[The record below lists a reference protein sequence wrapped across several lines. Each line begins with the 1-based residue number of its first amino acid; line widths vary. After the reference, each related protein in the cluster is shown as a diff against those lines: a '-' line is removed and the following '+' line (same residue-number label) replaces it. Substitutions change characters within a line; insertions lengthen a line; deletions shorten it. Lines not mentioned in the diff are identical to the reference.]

1 MLTVGSTTGLFFST
15 GDALRQA
22 ICGRILVLELEV
34 AAWGERKRGNG
45 MALQANGPSGPI
57 GRLVH
62 YLLLSRYWHTF
73 VGRAWK

>member
-1 MLTVGSTTGLFFST
+1 MLTEGSTTGLFFSA

-34 AAWGERKRGNG
+34 AARGERKRGNG
-45 MALQANGPSGPI
+45 MALQASGPI
-57 GRLVH
+57 GRLVR